1 MKMKHIPLFVMLL
14 VLMACSQT
22 QVSHTDTAKIV
33 VESFYEKKNT
43 TLKKHTTDDSYASF
57 MSIQNVMAPGDTEVS
72 NSNFKVLNE
81 TSDGETAWVQF
92 SSAYAEKPE
101 TFKLV
106 MQDGKWLVTEKGLR
120 EKSPF

>member
-1 MKMKHIPLFVMLL
+1 
-14 VLMACSQT
+14 MACSQT

>member
-1 MKMKHIPLFVMLL
+1 MKRIVFIAMLL

-33 VESFYEKKNT
+33 VESFYKNDNA
-43 TLKKHTTDDSYASF
+43 TLKKHTTADSYASY
-57 MSIQNVMAPGDTEVS
+57 MSIQGMVAPGDAKPK

-81 TSDGETAWVQF
+81 SVEGDIAWVQF
-92 SSAYAEKPE
+92 TSAYAEKPE
-101 TFKLV
+101 TFKLQQV
-106 MQDGKWLVTEKGLR
+106 NGKWLVALQGTR

>member
-33 VESFYEKKNT
+33 VESFYEKDNA

-57 MSIQNVMAPGDTEVS
+57 MAIQNVMAPGDPKVNS
-72 NSNFKVLNE
+72 SNFKVLKE

-92 SSAYAEKPE
+92 TSAYAEKPE
-101 TFKLV
+101 TFKLT